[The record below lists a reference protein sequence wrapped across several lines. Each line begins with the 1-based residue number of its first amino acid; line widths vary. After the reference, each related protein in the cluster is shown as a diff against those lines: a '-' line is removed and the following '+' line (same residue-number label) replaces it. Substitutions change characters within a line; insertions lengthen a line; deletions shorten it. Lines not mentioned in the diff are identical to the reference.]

1 MSLGQ
6 DRLQRVWAS
15 AQRDDHRRDP
25 RVLARLATSSD
36 PDERLLTLALVRR
49 QIGAGEPPEP
59 YLSIARKLVTDPD
72 NDCRWQ
78 ALIVVGEAIA
88 TNPDSVWEV
97 IAEYGSSPDEDMR
110 TAIATVLLEH
120 LLEAHFDR
128 YFPRVRARTLSGDR
142 LFAEMVSMCW
152 VGTPRSPGRLKIQ
165 HVLDVAAQGG
175 LWSASDSTDAV

>member
-97 IAEYGSSPDEDMR
+97 IAEYGSRPDEG
-110 TAIATVLLEH
+110 
-120 LLEAHFDR
+120 
-128 YFPRVRARTLSGDR
+128 S
-142 LFAEMVSMCW
+142 S
-152 VGTPRSPGRLKIQ
+152 TPRPT
-165 HVLDVAAQGG
+165 VALEKTSNDHPYA
-175 LWSASDSTDAV
+175 

>member
-6 DRLQRVWAS
+6 DRLARGWA
-15 AQRDDHRRDP
+15 AGQPGDPRRNP

-97 IAEYGSSPDEDMR
+97 IAEYGSSP
-110 TAIATVLLEH
+110 
-120 LLEAHFDR
+120 
-128 YFPRVRARTLSGDR
+128 
-142 LFAEMVSMCW
+142 
-152 VGTPRSPGRLKIQ
+152 
-165 HVLDVAAQGG
+165 AQGIPQG
-175 LWSASDSTDAV
+175 LPTRPFTPL